1 MEVWIMIIAMFALM
15 YFLMIRPENKRK
27 KEAQNM
33 RDSLAVGDEITT
45 IGGITGTICAVKENT
60 IVIESGADRVRVE
73 LTKWAVS
80 TKRANKRKS
89 RNRILCSGFLFIREN
104 GWPPAAAIHF
114 AVSSGSPSAF
124 WNGKDG
130 GVFSGPWPQSG
141 GCAHG

>member
-80 TKRANKRKS
+80 TKNAQ
-89 RNRILCSGFLFIREN
+89 GAE
-104 GWPPAAAIHF
+104 PAT
-114 AVSSGSPSAF
+114 
-124 WNGKDG
+124 K
-130 GVFSGPWPQSG
+130 
-141 GCAHG
+141 

>member
-80 TKRANKRKS
+80 T
-89 RNRILCSGFLFIREN
+89 RN
-104 GWPPAAAIHF
+104 A
-114 AVSSGSPSAF
+114 
-124 WNGKDG
+124 
-130 GVFSGPWPQSG
+130 QSTEPV
-141 GCAHG
+141 AK

>member
-33 RDSLAVGDEITT
+33 RDSLTVGDEITT

-80 TKRANKRKS
+80 T
-89 RNRILCSGFLFIREN
+89 RN
-104 GWPPAAAIHF
+104 A
-114 AVSSGSPSAF
+114 
-124 WNGKDG
+124 
-130 GVFSGPWPQSG
+130 QSTEPV
-141 GCAHG
+141 AK

>member
-60 IVIESGADRVRVE
+60 IVIESGADRGRVE

-80 TKRANKRKS
+80 TKNAQ
-89 RNRILCSGFLFIREN
+89 GAE
-104 GWPPAAAIHF
+104 PAT
-114 AVSSGSPSAF
+114 
-124 WNGKDG
+124 K
-130 GVFSGPWPQSG
+130 
-141 GCAHG
+141 

>member
-1 MEVWIMIIAMFALM
+1 MEMWILIIAMFALM

-33 RDSLAVGDEITT
+33 RDSLTVGDEITT

-80 TKRANKRKS
+80 T
-89 RNRILCSGFLFIREN
+89 RN
-104 GWPPAAAIHF
+104 A
-114 AVSSGSPSAF
+114 
-124 WNGKDG
+124 
-130 GVFSGPWPQSG
+130 QSTEPV
-141 GCAHG
+141 AK

>member
-1 MEVWIMIIAMFALM
+1 MEMWILIIAMFALM

-80 TKRANKRKS
+80 T
-89 RNRILCSGFLFIREN
+89 RN
-104 GWPPAAAIHF
+104 A
-114 AVSSGSPSAF
+114 
-124 WNGKDG
+124 
-130 GVFSGPWPQSG
+130 QSTEPV
-141 GCAHG
+141 AK